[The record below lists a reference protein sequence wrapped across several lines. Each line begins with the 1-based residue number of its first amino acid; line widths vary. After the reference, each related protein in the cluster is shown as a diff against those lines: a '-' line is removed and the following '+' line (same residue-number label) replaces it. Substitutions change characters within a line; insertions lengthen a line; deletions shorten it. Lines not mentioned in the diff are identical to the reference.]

1 MLDKL
6 SIGDKI
12 DIFDVFVNSDGEQKK
27 AYYSQIMDKV
37 NSTQLLI
44 TMPTQGT
51 KMIPLD
57 KGKRYRCE
65 FYTEKGLFSG
75 DFVVIERRREGNIPV
90 IVLEIR
96 TTLKKVQRREFYR
109 LDCTLPMKYR
119 TAEKDETIAREQLR
133 DMQWQDG
140 VVLDISGGGL
150 RFAISGALEVG
161 SYIQCKLV
169 LEVHGNY
176 KEFFI
181 YGEVISCKNRPNHVR
196 LHECR
201 IKFYKLSEAES
212 DQIVSFIF
220 TEERKKRS
228 SM

>member
-1 MLDKL
+1 MLDML

-12 DIFDVFVNSDGEQKK
+12 DIFEIFVNSDGEQKK
-27 AYYSQIMDKV
+27 AYYSQVMDKI
-37 NSTQLLI
+37 NSTQLVI

-51 KMIPLD
+51 KMIPLSM
-57 KGKRYRCE
+57 GKRYRCE
-65 FYTEKGLFSG
+65 FYTGNGLFRG
-75 DFVVIERRREGNIPV
+75 DFIVIERGREGNIPV
-90 IVLEIR
+90 IILEVR
-96 TTLKKVQRREFYR
+96 TTLKKVQRREFFR

-119 TAEKDETIAREQLR
+119 IAEKDETIAREQLR

-150 RFAISGALEVG
+150 RFVISGALENG

-176 KEFFI
+176 KEFYI
-181 YGEVISCKNRPNHVR
+181 YGRVIDCKNKPNSVR

-228 SM
+228 SK